1 MAILPLSPLRT
12 GIVYGNCVFS
22 EPMRFPSLLA
32 PVSCGI
38 YAILVRDP
46 NYSPRP
52 FRLLY
57 LGESGTLSQRLTMQ
71 HEKYRD
77 WIRQAHGGELYFAHH
92 VTFGLTDQ
100 QRKDLEC
107 ALINQYRPPCNER
120 LSSLVSLLSNT
131 IR

>member
-1 MAILPLSPLRT
+1 MTLLPLISSA
-12 GIVYGNCVFS
+12 GIVYGNNQFS
-22 EPMRFPSLLA
+22 EPAWFPSLLT
-32 PVSCGI
+32 PPFPGI

-46 NYSPRP
+46 NCSPRP

-57 LGESGTLSQRLTMQ
+57 LGESGFLSQRLVMQ
-71 HEKYRD
+71 HEKYQD
-77 WIRQAHGGELYFAHH
+77 WVRAAQGGELYFAYHL
-92 VTFGLTDQ
+92 TSGLRDQ

-107 ALINQYRPPCNER
+107 ALINQYRPPCNEK